1 MTTQLLSSG
10 AVAAIDL
17 GATSG
22 RVVVGRIADGAVRL
36 EVVERFL
43 NNPVRYWEGDRDG
56 LHWNVLEQFRSI
68 QLGLRAAVRL
78 EPELLSIGID
88 GWGVDYGVLRRG
100 ALIGN
105 PYSHRDERGVGGM
118 AAAHDLVTSAELYA
132 VTGLQQL
139 PINSIYQLVAD
150 RLAGRIEPGDTALMI
165 PDLIAYWLTGIAAS
179 ERTNASTTG
188 LLDVTTRAW
197 STDLLDR
204 LRLPRDIF
212 ADLIDPGSTLGPLLP
227 SVATEIGGQ
236 VPVVSVGSHDTASA
250 VVGVPATDDDF
261 AYVSCGTWALVGVEL
276 DTPVLTEA
284 SRAANFTNEG
294 GLDGR
299 TRYLKNIMGLWLQSE
314 SVRTWERDGDRVDLP
329 ALIAAATALPGGSVF
344 DANDPRLLAP
354 GDMPARIARC
364 CAEAGQ
370 PVPQTP
376 AEFVRAIN
384 ESLAAAFARA
394 VRDAAELS
402 GRTVR
407 TIHIVGGGS
416 QNALLCQLTAD
427 RSGLPVIAGPTEA
440 TALGNVVVQARTTG
454 LLSGSLESLR
464 SVIAAS
470 VTLQRYTP
478 RA

>member
-1 MTTQLLSSG
+1 MTHEPQGGG

-43 NNPVRYWEGDRDG
+43 NNPVRYWEGDRGG

-68 QLGLRAAVRL
+68 QLGLRAAIRL
-78 EPELLSIGID
+78 EPGVQSIGID
-88 GWGVDYGVLRRG
+88 GWGVDYGILRRG
-100 ALIGN
+100 ALLGN
-105 PYSHRDERGVGGM
+105 PYSHRDERGVDGM
-118 AAAHDLVTSAELYA
+118 AAAHDLVSSADLYA
-132 VTGLQQL
+132 ITGLQQL

-150 RLAGRIEPGDTALMI
+150 RLAGRIDAGDTAVMI
-165 PDLIAYWLTGIAAS
+165 PDLIAYWLTGVAAS

-188 LLDVTTRAW
+188 LLDVTTGEW
-197 STDLLDR
+197 SASLLER
-204 LRLPRDIF
+204 LDLPRDIF

-227 SVATEIGGQ
+227 SIAAEIGGQ
-236 VPVVSVGSHDTASA
+236 VPVVAVGSHDTASA

-276 DTPVLTEA
+276 ETPVLTEA

-299 TRYLKNIMGLWLQSE
+299 IRYLKNIMGLWLQSE
-314 SVRTWERDGDRVDLP
+314 SVRTWERDGDTIDLP
-329 ALIAAATALPGGSVF
+329 ELIAAATALPGGSVF
-344 DANDPRLLAP
+344 DANDPRLLVP
-354 GDMPARIARC
+354 GDMPARIAQC

-384 ESLAAAFARA
+384 ESLAAAFAQA
-394 VRDAAELS
+394 VRDAAALS
-402 GRTVR
+402 GKTVR
-407 TIHIVGGGS
+407 SIHIVGGGS

-464 SVIAAS
+464 SVIASS
-470 VTLQRYTP
+470 VTLQHYAP

>member
-1 MTTQLLSSG
+1 MTQQPQNSG

-43 NNPVRYWEGDRDG
+43 NNPVRYWEGDRGG

-78 EPELLSIGID
+78 EPSLRSIGID
-88 GWGVDYGVLRRG
+88 GWGVDYGTLRRG
-100 ALIGN
+100 ALLGN
-105 PYSHRDERGVGGM
+105 PYSHRDERGVEGM
-118 AAAHDLVTSAELYA
+118 AAAHDLVSSADLYA

-150 RLAGRIEPGDTALMI
+150 RLAGRIDPGDTAVMI

-188 LLDVTTRAW
+188 LLDVTTGEW
-197 STDLLDR
+197 SAPLLKQ
-204 LRLPRDIF
+204 LMLPHDIF

-227 SVATEIGGQ
+227 SIAAEIGGQ
-236 VPVVSVGSHDTASA
+236 IPVVSVGSHDTASA
-250 VVGVPATDDDF
+250 VVGVPATDDDV

-276 DTPVLTEA
+276 ETPVLTEA

-299 TRYLKNIMGLWLQSE
+299 IRYLKNIMGLWLQSE
-314 SVRTWERDGDRVDLP
+314 SVRTWERDGDTIDLP

-344 DANDPRLLAP
+344 DANDPRLLVP
-354 GDMPARIARC
+354 GDMPARIAQC

-384 ESLAAAFARA
+384 EGLAAAFARA

-402 GRTVR
+402 GKTVR
-407 TIHIVGGGS
+407 SIHIVGGGS

-464 SVIAAS
+464 SVIASS
-470 VTLQRYTP
+470 VTLQHYAP